1 VAFLPA
7 LRLIR
12 FDRIRDAGAG
22 AGAGAE
28 RVRIWP
34 QSAILIRA
42 KQRAERLARTDLAF
56 FAHGP

>member
-1 VAFLPA
+1 MAFLPA

-12 FDRIRDAGAG
+12 FDRIRDAG